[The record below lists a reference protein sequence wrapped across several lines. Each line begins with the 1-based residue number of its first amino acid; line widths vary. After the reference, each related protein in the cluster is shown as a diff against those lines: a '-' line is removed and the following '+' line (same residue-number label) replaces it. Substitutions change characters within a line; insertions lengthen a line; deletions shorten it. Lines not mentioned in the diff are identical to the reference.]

1 MVKSAT
7 SDDPVLFHVDPVEEL
22 SNTQR
27 KRKGPAT
34 RNDFVNDIVN
44 IFVMDRQTEL
54 IRLQLM
60 KKKVVLLHATFGAP
74 N

>member
-1 MVKSAT
+1 MVIGNKGGKELKKENWCLVKSAT

-44 IFVMDRQTEL
+44 DAIVDDG
-54 IRLQLM
+54 I
-60 KKKVVLLHATFGAP
+60 
-74 N
+74 

>member
-1 MVKSAT
+1 MGNKELKENWCLVKSAT

-44 IFVMDRQTEL
+44 DAIVDDG
-54 IRLQLM
+54 I
-60 KKKVVLLHATFGAP
+60 
-74 N
+74 